1 MSCIYNIIEKKN
13 IYIYIYKN
21 TNETPWQFRLS
32 CVSGWLETQV
42 TVQLRSLQA
51 NYVFSTK
58 TGIGTA
64 NLK

>member
-1 MSCIYNIIEKKN
+1 MSCIYNIIEEKKKK
-13 IYIYIYKN
+13 IYKN

-42 TVQLRSLQA
+42 TVQLRSLQV